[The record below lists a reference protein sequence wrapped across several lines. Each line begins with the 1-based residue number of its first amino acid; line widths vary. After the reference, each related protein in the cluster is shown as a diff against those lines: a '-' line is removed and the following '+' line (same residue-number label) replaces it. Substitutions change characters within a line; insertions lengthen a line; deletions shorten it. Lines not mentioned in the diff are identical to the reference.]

1 MPLRLEQPAHQR
13 LAIILVVDGERAR
26 EAEQLGLA
34 PQQPRGEAVEGAD
47 PEAGRIAA
55 EHAPDARLHFPG
67 GLVGEGH
74 REDALDRHPMLLD
87 EVDDARREH
96 PGLAR
101 AGAGEHE
108 HGAVDVLHGLTL
120 CGVQP
125 FEPLHDE
132 LAS

>member
-1 MPLRLEQPAHQR
+1 MRPTRAFISPAA
-13 LAIILVVDGERAR
+13 LLVKVTAKMRC
-26 EAEQLGLA
+26 
-34 PQQPRGEAVEGAD
+34 
-47 PEAGRIAA
+47 
-55 EHAPDARLHFPG
+55 
-67 GLVGEGH
+67 
-74 REDALDRHPMLLD
+74 DRHPMLLD